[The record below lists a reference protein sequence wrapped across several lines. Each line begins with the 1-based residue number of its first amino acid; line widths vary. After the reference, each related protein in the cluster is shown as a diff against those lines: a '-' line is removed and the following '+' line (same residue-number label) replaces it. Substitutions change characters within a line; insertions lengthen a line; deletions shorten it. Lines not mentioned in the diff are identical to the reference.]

1 MGFLDMRA
9 EIGNLAEG
17 FARAADSLVMILTCP
32 ECATG
37 YFVEDEQIRAAGR
50 AVRCAACGAGWTAV
64 PERPLDLVPGADDGA
79 LAKLPLDEASSEPG
93 ALTGDDL
100 PRAFRTRAEEEKR
113 NRQAAI
119 TGAVWA
125 GVAIVIAVV
134 LAVAIVFREGVV
146 RAWPQTASAY
156 AVVGLAVNPTG
167 LVIEQVHAEPA
178 LEDGHAALDVT
189 GVIRNVV
196 GRTVIAP
203 PLRITLLNAQGKRV
217 AGQITSFADPHVPS
231 GATRSFRTS
240 IPDPPFSAANL
251 QVDFAVG
258 AQSASGQVQM
268 TPAPTPQASSV
279 PLRGPAS
286 AAPPPTINATPLP
299 TSGPRFAPDAAPSP
313 APTAATV
320 APPVATPPAPAPATN
335 SAPATR

>member
-17 FARAADSLVMILTCP
+17 FARASDSLVMILTCP

-37 YFVEDEQIRAAGR
+37 YFVEDGQISGSGR
-50 AVRCAACGAGWTAV
+50 TVRCAACGARWTAT
-64 PERPLDLVPGADDGA
+64 PERALELVPTADDA
-79 LAKLPLDEASSEPG
+79 AQAKSLTDETAAETG

-119 TGAVWA
+119 MGAVWA
-125 GVAIVIAVV
+125 GVAIVVAAV
-134 LAVAIVFREGVV
+134 LGIAIVFRESVV

-156 AVVGLAVNPTG
+156 ATVGLAVNPTG
-167 LVIEQVHAEPA
+167 LVIEQVHAEPS
-178 LEDGHAALDVT
+178 LEEGHAALAVT

-196 GRTVIAP
+196 GRAVVAP

-217 AGQITSFADPHVPS
+217 AGQITSFADPHIPS

-251 QVDFAVG
+251 QVDFAIG
-258 AQSASGQVQM
+258 AQSGSGSMQSA
-268 TPAPTPQASSV
+268 PAATPQASSV
-279 PLRGPAS
+279 ALRGPAS
-286 AAPPPTINATPLP
+286 DMPAVNATPLP
-299 TSGPRFAPDAAPSP
+299 PSF
-313 APTAATV
+313 
-320 APPVATPPAPAPATN
+320 ATPATSAPAPAPAAATNAPAPAAPAPPAATN
-335 SAPATR
+335 SATR

>member
-17 FARAADSLVMILTCP
+17 FARASDSCVMILTCP

-37 YFVEDEQIRAAGR
+37 YFVEDDQIRAAGR
-50 AVRCAACGAGWTAV
+50 AVRCAACGARWTAV
-64 PERPLDLVPGADDGA
+64 PERPLELVPPVDEGV
-79 LAKLPLDEASSEPG
+79 LAKPPVDEASSE
-93 ALTGDDL
+93 AVTLTGDDL

-119 TGAVWA
+119 AGALWA
-125 GVAIVIAVV
+125 GVAIVVAVV
-134 LAVAIVFREGVV
+134 LGVAIVFRESVV

-156 AVVGLAVNPTG
+156 AAVGLAVNPTG
-167 LVIEQVHAEPA
+167 LKIEQVHAEPS
-178 LEDGHAALDVT
+178 LEEGHAALAVT

-196 GRTVIAP
+196 GRAVIAP

-217 AGQITSFADPHVPS
+217 AGQITNFADPHIPS

-251 QVDFAVG
+251 QVDFAIG
-258 AQSASGQVQM
+258 AQSTAGHAQM
-268 TPAPTPQASSV
+268 TPAATPQASSV
-279 PLRGPAS
+279 PLRGPAGDT
-286 AAPPPTINATPLP
+286 PPPVINATPLP
-299 TSGPRFAPDAAPSP
+299 PAQPRFTPAAAPASATTAAAV
-313 APTAATV
+313 APTLV
-320 APPVATPPAPAPATN
+320 PTPQVTN
-335 SAPATR
+335 SAAAAR

>member
-17 FARAADSLVMILTCP
+17 FARASDSLVMILTCP

-37 YFVEDEQIRAAGR
+37 YFVEDGQISGSGR
-50 AVRCAACGAGWTAV
+50 TVRCAACGARWTATTG
-64 PERPLDLVPGADDGA
+64 EKPLELVSGADEAA
-79 LAKLPLDEASSEPG
+79 LAKSPTDEATAEAS

-113 NRQAAI
+113 NRQAAVL
-119 TGAVWA
+119 GALWA
-125 GVAIVIAVV
+125 GVAIVIATV
-134 LAVAIVFREGVV
+134 LGIAIIFRESVV

-156 AVVGLAVNPTG
+156 AAVGLAVNPTG
-167 LVIEQVHAEPA
+167 LVIEQVHAEPS
-178 LEDGHAALDVT
+178 LEAGHAALAVT

-196 GRTVIAP
+196 GRAVIAP

-217 AGQITSFADPHVPS
+217 AGQITSFADPHIPS

-251 QVDFAVG
+251 QVDFAIG
-258 AQSASGQVQM
+258 AQSSSGNMQSA
-268 TPAPTPQASSV
+268 PAATPQASSV
-279 PLRGPAS
+279 ALRGPAS
-286 AAPPPTINATPLP
+286 DVPAVNATPLP
-299 TSGPRFAPDAAPSP
+299 PSFAAPPTP
-313 APTAATV
+313 APAQPPAAATN
-320 APPVATPPAPAPATN
+320 APAPAAPTATAPAATATN
-335 SAPATR
+335 STAR

>member
-17 FARAADSLVMILTCP
+17 FARASDSLVMILTCP

-37 YFVEDEQIRAAGR
+37 YFVEDGQIRASGR
-50 AVRCAACGAGWTAV
+50 PVRCAACGHRWTAM
-64 PERPLDLVPGADDGA
+64 PEGPLELTPAADDDAPVKA
-79 LAKLPLDEASSEPG
+79 LSEP
-93 ALTGDDL
+93 ADEDTVTLTGDDL

-113 NRQAAI
+113 NRQALI
-119 TGAVWA
+119 TGAIWA
-125 GVAIVIAVV
+125 GGAIAVAAV
-134 LAVAIVFREGVV
+134 LGSGVLFRESVV
-146 RAWPQTASAY
+146 RAWPQMASAY

-178 LEDGHAALDVT
+178 LEEGHAALVVT

-196 GRTVIAP
+196 GRAVVAP
-203 PLRITLLNAQGKRV
+203 PLRISLLNAQGKRV
-217 AGQITSFADPHVPS
+217 AGQIANFADPHVPS

-251 QVDFAVG
+251 QVDFAIGSHG
-258 AQSASGQVQM
+258 ASESMQSS
-268 TPAPTPQASSV
+268 PAATPQASSV

-286 AAPPPTINATPLP
+286 DTPPAAVEARPLPPGPPAFSSAPAAAQPAAVAPP
-299 TSGPRFAPDAAPSP
+299 SSAPAP
-313 APTAATV
+313 APTA
-320 APPVATPPAPAPATN
+320 PAPTNGAPA
-335 SAPATR
+335 AR

>member
-17 FARAADSLVMILTCP
+17 FARASDSCVMILTCP

-37 YFVEDEQIRAAGR
+37 YFVEDDQIRAAGR
-50 AVRCAACGAGWTAV
+50 AVRCAACGARWTAV
-64 PERPLDLVPGADDGA
+64 PERPLELVSAPDDGA
-79 LAKLPLDEASSEPG
+79 LAKDAVEETSAETAP
-93 ALTGDDL
+93 LTGDDL

-125 GVAIVIAVV
+125 GVAIVVAAV
-134 LAVAIVFREGVV
+134 LGVAIVFRESVV
-146 RAWPQTASAY
+146 RAWPQTASTY
-156 AVVGLAVNPTG
+156 AAVGLAVNPTG
-167 LVIEQVHAEPA
+167 LVIEQVHAEPS
-178 LEDGHAALDVT
+178 LEEGHAALDVT

-196 GRTVIAP
+196 GRAVIAP
-203 PLRITLLNAQGKRV
+203 PLRITLVNAQGKRV
-217 AGQITSFADPHVPS
+217 AGQITNFADPHVPS

-251 QVDFAVG
+251 VVDFAIG
-258 AQSASGQVQM
+258 AASTSGHEQM
-268 TPAPTPQASSV
+268 TPATTPQASSV

-286 AAPPPTINATPLP
+286 DTPLPTINATPLP
-299 TSGPRFAPDAAPSP
+299 QRPAFAPNAAPVPAQAPAADAAP
-313 APTAATV
+313 T
-320 APPVATPPAPAPATN
+320 PAPAPQPAAN
-335 SAPATR
+335 SVPAAR

>member
-17 FARAADSLVMILTCP
+17 FARASDSHVMILTCP

-37 YFVEDEQIRAAGR
+37 YFVEDDQIRAAGR
-50 AVRCAACGAGWTAV
+50 TVRCAACGARWTAT
-64 PERPLDLVPGADDGA
+64 PERPLELVPAADEAA
-79 LAKLPLDEASSEPG
+79 LANSPTGEATAETA

-113 NRQAAI
+113 NRQAVVM
-119 TGAVWA
+119 GALWA
-125 GVAIVIAVV
+125 GVA
-134 LAVAIVFREGVV
+134 LAVAAVLGVTIIFRESVV

-156 AVVGLAVNPTG
+156 AMVGLAVNPTG
-167 LVIEQVHAEPA
+167 LVIEQVHAEPS
-178 LEDGHAALDVT
+178 LEQGHAALAVT

-196 GRTVIAP
+196 GRAVIAP

-217 AGQITSFADPHVPS
+217 AGQITSFADPHIPS

-251 QVDFAVG
+251 QVDFAIG
-258 AQSASGQVQM
+258 AQSGSGAMQS
-268 TPAPTPQASSV
+268 APVATPQASSV
-279 PLRGPAS
+279 ALRGPTSDTPAV
-286 AAPPPTINATPLP
+286 NATPLP
-299 TSGPRFAPDAAPSP
+299 PSFA
-313 APTAATV
+313 TAST
-320 APPVATPPAPAPATN
+320 PAPAPVSPPA
-335 SAPATR
+335 SAPAAATNAPALAAPAATNAVR